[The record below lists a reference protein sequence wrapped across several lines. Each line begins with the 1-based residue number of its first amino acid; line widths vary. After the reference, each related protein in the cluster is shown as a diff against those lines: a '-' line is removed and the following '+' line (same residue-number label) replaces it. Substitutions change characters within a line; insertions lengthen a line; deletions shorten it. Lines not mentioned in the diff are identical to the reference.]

1 MRAERLAA
9 LATATAIVVLALAA
23 GGAPAAAQPAP
34 PITRP
39 GVATTATAAA
49 EGESRSESCP
59 LAGEDAPSRSI
70 VPDDCWGRF
79 PSSHYDIGFDDG
91 AWNDIS
97 RKVYGTFT
105 DLAFQATRASIA
117 AALWLVEWAYGFGI
131 YERLGGTAIDL
142 ADRYQHNVIGPLGLN
157 ELVWFYGIAWAA
169 IAALRGKLAMAAGE
183 LAISVVAAGLAA
195 AILANPA
202 GYLVGTFDTMGRLS
216 GAVLATGTGQPPP
229 QNGVDAEAVMR
240 PLQAQI
246 HSAFVEQP
254 YDYLDWGGPLPPPCA
269 AERDRIL
276 ADGPHGSDDAPRD
289 AMAQAGCQEQ
299 ADFNH
304 DPNGSRLFGALLTLG
319 AAVLTVALM
328 ALVSLTVVVA
338 QVLAIV
344 LFAVAPFALLAAVLP
359 GAGRELAWRWVA
371 ALVRVGVAV
380 IGMSLVLSLLLLT
393 VTALLEATSA
403 VGLVERFALLN
414 VVVIAMLVA
423 RKRIL
428 AAGHNLAAGFGQR
441 LATRRVGGERGAGW
455 LAAPAVAGATGFALG
470 ASLGPDRGS
479 RTSRVSSAAG
489 RNYLANRRVARSQHA
504 ADARSERRAATTTA
518 RHRTDFTVDGEGN
531 PVARSVVTLDGP
543 PPTTRRARA
552 ARARLEGH
560 AAEHAAATSRRR
572 RTTVWTAPPANEPLP
587 PVEFHLDPGVD
598 DVAIDAEEA

>member
-9 LATATAIVVLALAA
+9 AAAIVVLTLTA
-23 GGAPAAAQPAP
+23 GSSAAAQPTPTSTQPAAP
-34 PITRP
+34 VTDDGPRRDP
-39 GVATTATAAA
+39 CAA
-49 EGESRSESCP
+49 G
-59 LAGEDAPSRSI
+59 GEDTASGSI
-70 VPDDCWGRF
+70 VPDNCWGRF

-105 DLAFQATRASIA
+105 DLAFQATTASVA

-131 YERLGGTAIDL
+131 YERLGGTAIEIST
-142 ADRYQHNVIGPLGLN
+142 RYQRDIIGPLGLHQ
-157 ELVWFYGIAWAA
+157 LVWFYAIAWAS
-169 IAALRGKLAMAAGE
+169 IAALRGKLTMAAGE
-183 LAISVVAAGLAA
+183 LATSVVAAGLAA

-202 GYLVGTFDTMGRLS
+202 GYLGGAFDTMGRLS
-216 GAVLATGTGQPPP
+216 AAVLATGTGQPPP
-229 QNGVDAEAVMR
+229 ANGVDAEAVMR

-254 YDYLDWGGPLPPPCA
+254 YDYLAWGGPLPPSCA

-276 ADGPHGSDDAPRD
+276 GDGPHGSDDAPRD
-289 AMAQAGCQEQ
+289 AMAQAGCQDQ

-319 AAVLTVALM
+319 AAVLTVVLM
-328 ALVSLTVVVA
+328 TLVSLTVVVA

-393 VTALLEATSA
+393 VTALLEATTD

-414 VVVIAMLVA
+414 VVVITMLVA

-428 AAGHNLAAGFGQR
+428 AAGHNLAGGFAQR
-441 LATRRVGGERGAGW
+441 LATRRVGGERAAPW
-455 LAAPAVAGATGFALG
+455 LAAPSVAGATGFALG

-479 RTSRVSSAAG
+479 RISRVSSAAG
-489 RNYLANRRVARSQHA
+489 RSYLANRRVARSQHA
-504 ADARSERRAATTTA
+504 ADARAERRAATTTA
-518 RHRTDFTVDGEGN
+518 RQRTDFTVDGEGN

-543 PPTTRRARA
+543 PPATRRARA
-552 ARARLEGH
+552 ARARLEGR
-560 AAEHAAATSRRR
+560 AAEHAAATAGPR
-572 RTTVWTAPPANEPLP
+572 RTNAWTAPAASEPLP
-587 PVEFHLDPGVD
+587 PVEFHLDPGAD
-598 DVAIDAEEA
+598 DVAVDAEEA